1 AYQHLQ
7 RMRAPSSLFAFDV
20 KCEGRLAV
28 CTRRQEVETAVPRPH
43 GTKKVPYRVAATVP
57 MVPRRHGVGCLF
69 LQKSDKPFEV
79 LAFPGAHVT
88 IKERALIVQAQR
100 LDWRVRRVPAR
111 KRRPCALQSAVH
123 GCRGS

>member
-1 AYQHLQ
+1 
-7 RMRAPSSLFAFDV
+7 
-20 KCEGRLAV
+20 
-28 CTRRQEVETAVPRPH
+28 
-43 GTKKVPYRVAATVP
+43 

-100 LDWRVRRVPAR
+100 GRAGALASDVLDMLPAAQERLRRVVE
-111 KRRPCALQSAVH
+111 RRAQAD
-123 GCRGS
+123 